1 MNFYTD
7 STEWNY
13 LFKNAI
19 DWDTIIPL
27 YYKSFPT
34 EEGFRNKDELIAFY
48 EELLTTTGDWAANS
62 VAPRATRMDSE
73 GSGKIVDG
81 HVVITSALKELYDE
95 AQKLDIIGISI
106 PQEYGGLGAP
116 FLATMVCFTQLSR
129 ACLSSCTQISF
140 FTSIADMVERFCN
153 EEDRKKFIPLIH
165 KGLISGSMCL
175 TESGAGSDVGSLRT
189 SAVKQ
194 NDGSY
199 LLNGSKIFITNGGGG
214 LGFVLAR
221 IKGAPEGLNGIS
233 LFLAEEFLEENG
245 IKKSNYQIAKIEEKL
260 GLHGSMTCEV
270 VYENTKAKLVGI
282 ENEGFKLMLHLM
294 NESRLGVGIQSIGGI
309 EACLHYMRSY
319 GETRTQFGRPLTELP
334 LYKRNLSDYETER
347 DAYRAM
353 VVDTM
358 SNYEIY
364 QRLDMKERH
373 SNDLNDEEH
382 KLFKRAKKIV
392 RKRTPIV
399 KAYGAEL
406 FTLLSQRAIQ
416 GLGGYGFMKEYEA
429 ERFHRDSFAPLLYE
443 GTTQI
448 QALMAM
454 KDLIKTVMKN
464 PQKYFGGLLYT
475 QTLGSLFSTNNVY
488 EKALFEI
495 NFDFKKNLAKL
506 LVKCLKPQIDKDN
519 KFSSFEK
526 LFDME
531 SWQDQ
536 KGIETLMQHAETLHQ
551 ALSYIETL
559 DVLCKHATKDET
571 RADLFNRYQ
580 RLVKPRLTGIY
591 TDWKTFK

>member
-1 MNFYTD
+1 MNYYTD
-7 STEWNY
+7 SPEWTY
-13 LFKNAI
+13 LFKNAV
-19 DWDTIIPL
+19 DWETILPL

-34 EEGFRNKDELIAFY
+34 EDGFNNKDELMGFF
-48 EELLTTTGDWAANS
+48 EEILSNTGDWAANS
-62 VAPRATRMDSE
+62 IAPRATRLDAE
-73 GSGKIVDG
+73 GSGKVIDG
-81 HVVITSALKELYDE
+81 HVTITPALKELYEE
-95 AQKLDIIGISI
+95 AKKLDVVGISI
-106 PQEYGGLGAP
+106 PKEYGGLGVP
-116 FLATMVCFTQLSR
+116 LMVTMVCFTQMSR
-129 ACLSSCTQISF
+129 ACLSSSTQISF
-140 FTSIADMVERFCN
+140 FSSIADMVERFCV
-153 EEDRKKFIPLIH
+153 EEDRHKFIPEIH
-165 KGLISGSMCL
+165 KGNISGSMCL

-189 SAVKQ
+189 TAVKQ
-194 NDGSY
+194 ADGTY
-199 LLNGSKIFITNGGGG
+199 LLNGAKIFITNGGGG

-233 LFLAEEFLEENG
+233 LFLAEEYIEEKG
-245 IKKSNYQIAKIEEKL
+245 TKKSNYKIAKIEEKL

-270 VYENTKAKLVGI
+270 VYENTKAKLVGK

-294 NESRLGVGIQSIGGI
+294 NESRLGVGLQTIGGI

-334 LYKRNLSDYETER
+334 LYKRNLNDYETER
-347 DAYRAM
+347 DAFRAL
-353 VVDTM
+353 VLDTM
-358 SNYEIY
+358 SSYEIY

-373 SNDLNDEEH
+373 TNDLSENEQ
-382 KLFKRAKKIV
+382 KIFKRAKKIT

-429 ERFHRDSFAPLLYE
+429 ERYHRDSFAPLLYE

-464 PQKYFGGLLYT
+464 PKKYFGGLIYT
-475 QTLGSLFSTNNVY
+475 QTLGSLFSSNNAY
-488 EKALFEI
+488 EKVIFEI
-495 NFDFKKNLAKL
+495 NFEFKKNLAKL

-559 DVLCKHATKDET
+559 EVLCKHATKDDV
-571 RADLFNRYQ
+571 RAELYYKYH
-580 RLVKPRLTGIY
+580 RLVKPRLAGIY
-591 TDWKTFK
+591 TDWKIFK